1 MAFVYEE
8 SFRSSADI
16 RQNQPFLAKDI
27 DDLLDNVNGALQ
39 KLSGPPVITSEG
51 PLYTKPPKGLS
62 AKIWDDTIISYYP
75 DRYGAS
81 ADYSELEISLGYFF
95 SKPQPRLIMEK
106 VLLHE
111 FLHLVLFSQ
120 RVDKRLHHGEINKI
134 IRHRLPGDPN
144 PLGTVGFD
152 CGG

>member
-8 SFRSSADI
+8 SFSSSADV

-27 DDLLDNVNGALQ
+27 DDLLSNVNGALH

-51 PLYTKPPKGLS
+51 PLYMKVPKGLS
-62 AKIWDDTIISYYP
+62 AKIWEDTIISYYP

-81 ADYSELEISLGYFF
+81 ADYSDLEISLGYFF
-95 SKPQPRLIMEK
+95 SKPQPRLIIEK

-111 FLHLVLFSQ
+111 FIHLVLFSQ
-120 RVDKRLHHGEINKI
+120 KVDKPFHHGQIDRI
-134 IRHRLPGDPN
+134 IKLMLPGDPN
-144 PLGTVGFD
+144 PLGTVGWA
-152 CGG
+152 C